1 VNALLKKLLLVA
13 LIASS
18 APVVFGEPPKAA
30 PAKPVPAQ
38 SVFVMPT
45 SYRDG
50 RDPFFP
56 NSIRPYES
64 NPTSK
69 HTVDTTTFT
78 VRGLSVEGGHS
89 MVIINNHTFG
99 VGDSGDVLASTGRVH
114 LHVIE
119 IRSDAVVI
127 EVNGNRRE
135 LSTALK

>member
-1 VNALLKKLLLVA
+1 VNALLKKLLVVA
-13 LIASS
+13 LVASS
-18 APVVFGEPPKAA
+18 APAVLGEPPKGA

-38 SVFVMPT
+38 SVFVIPT
-45 SYRDG
+45 SSRDG

-78 VRGLSVEGGHS
+78 IRGVSIENGHS

-99 VGDSGDVLASTGRVH
+99 IGDSGDVLTPTGRVH

-135 LSTALK
+135 LSTTIK